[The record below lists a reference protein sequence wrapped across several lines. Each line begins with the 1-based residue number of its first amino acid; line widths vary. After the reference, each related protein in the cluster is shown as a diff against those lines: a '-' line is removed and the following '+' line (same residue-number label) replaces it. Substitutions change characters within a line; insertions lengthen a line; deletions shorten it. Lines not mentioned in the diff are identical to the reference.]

1 MRIRATVFQVS
12 RLEPYA
18 ANRRDFDD
26 PRIAVFQRESWVPG
40 DPVQAAWQ
48 VAHVH
53 LCKTSV
59 SALISCPLLLAVALR
74 ILRASVAV
82 VTPVFLIS
90 LRPRLLR
97 GTLVDPVVGI
107 GLKLGPLP
115 LALACALAIGRGAVS
130 LIRNLWARLE
140 WLATAGADLVG
151 HQRSPYENSYG
162 NG

>member
-1 MRIRATVFQVS
+1 M
-12 RLEPYA
+12 
-18 ANRRDFDD
+18 
-26 PRIAVFQRESWVPG
+26 PG

-59 SALISCPLLLAVALR
+59 SALIPRPLLLAVALR
-74 ILRASVAV
+74 VLGASVAV
-82 VTPVFLIS
+82 VTLVFLIS

-97 GTLVDPVVGI
+97 GALVDPVIGI
-107 GLKLGPLP
+107 GLKFGALP
-115 LALACALAIGRGAVS
+115 LAFAGALAVGRGAVG
-130 LIRNLWARLE
+130 LIRNLWVRLE

>member
-1 MRIRATVFQVS
+1 M
-12 RLEPYA
+12 
-18 ANRRDFDD
+18 
-26 PRIAVFQRESWVPG
+26 PG

-59 SALISCPLLLAVALR
+59 STLISCPLLLAVALR

-97 GTLVDPVVGI
+97 GALVGDAGEARI
-107 GLKLGPLP
+107 GLRGTARVSGDWTLLGYLMFRRP
-115 LALACALAIGRGAVS
+115 LAA
-130 LIRNLWARLE
+130 ARE
-140 WLATAGADLVG
+140 WCGC
-151 HQRSPYENSYG
+151 
-162 NG
+162 